1 MNLEKATGARGQLID
16 NPVEYYNYLLQSI
29 KQNTTDSFNGTRTI
43 LGIIRKKPK
52 NKSKK
57 KKYNKLSNEKATN
70 DGKDQWDELLKLKN
84 NKNRPEHIHEVEL
97 NTQEEFFCHLPNSLY
112 ARVVIGSDNKDKN
125 LWSLEGVLAQCHI
138 DAMLR
143 ANPKFP
149 YLCEKPADI
158 RHGSDSKKCCR
169 SWSPANY
176 VAFLSNRTSCLGV
189 TEADLARVETLL
201 KRCAYYYR
209 NHHLTADCSEDFNCQ
224 KQVPAECYKHNNAPY
239 HLFHY
244 LLDADFISPD
254 VIKNNSNT
262 TLEVVMLF
270 LPMAASAK
278 SLNFYKNIAIDGLEY
293 GSFRVMGMELGLK
306 DTLFD
311 RLLVSDSSFLLSG
324 FAFVTFCI
332 WAYTSSIIL
341 TVSAILAVIFSL
353 GISYAIYTLVIR
365 INFFPF
371 MNLLAIVVAV
381 GIGADDAFIFCK
393 IWEEN
398 KQEKISNGGM
408 TKLVQKTLVHAVPSM
423 LVTSLTTAVA
433 FFASIVS
440 NVTAINC
447 FSLFSGMTVIAN
459 FFLMV
464 TWLPASVVVSEHCR
478 FVILS
483 PANFMVRKII
493 RPLKITMGKVSV
505 GFSNTLTKIVIGLKW
520 LWLPILGAAALA
532 GGMVIFNYP
541 GLRLPDSPNFQ
552 LFDNSHQFER
562 YDFLYKRKFW
572 FEKLE
577 MDDGE
582 GLLPLRFV
590 WGIKPV
596 DNGNYLDPT
605 SRGELEFDE
614 TFDISDQKSQVW
626 LRKFCHN
633 LRAQPFYH
641 DTQGPLLSNCFIE
654 SFSTWMTRRCEDPG
668 DPQLSRAPC
677 CDVNSYPY
685 KPHVL
690 RRCVAEASADLY
702 RTPHHLW
709 TREGA
714 VAGGI
719 KYLKDS
725 VKPTYLFNNNSNNN
739 YNKNMPVPKIMVLI
753 VEYDS
758 TYSYSLSFAEMNEF
772 YNKVETWMQ
781 QQLST
786 APRGMKNG
794 WFVSYLEFYEL
805 QRTLYEGTIWAL
817 VVSMILALIVLALV
831 TLNPLVSLYAILAIG
846 GAILSTVAAL
856 VLLGWRLNVL
866 ESVTVSTA
874 IGLAVDFSLHYSVSY
889 RACKSEKRVD
899 RVKRVLEQMGGPTLM
914 AAATSGVSGA
924 LMLPS
929 HVLAYIQIAIF
940 LLLIMGVSWLYAT
953 FFLCPLLAV
962 VGPSP
967 EFAQFH
973 YTRLRRLLPGFC
985 GEDEQERK
993 EDTSDSAGNSCR
1005 SRKGDWRR
1013 KNKSG
1018 CMLSESNLSTSSTVC
1033 QLHCPEV
1040 EIRLHGS
1047 ESLPSPSS
1055 PLLYLDPNQTD
1066 SINVNVRRK

>member
-1 MNLEKATGARGQLID
+1 M
-16 NPVEYYNYLLQSI
+16 
-29 KQNTTDSFNGTRTI
+29 
-43 LGIIRKKPK
+43 
-52 NKSKK
+52 
-57 KKYNKLSNEKATN
+57 KLFK
-70 DGKDQWDELLKLKN
+70 
-84 NKNRPEHIHEVEL
+84 
-97 NTQEEFFCHLPNSLY
+97 
-112 ARVVIGSDNKDKN
+112 
-125 LWSLEGVLAQCHI
+125 
-138 DAMLR
+138 
-143 ANPKFP
+143 
-149 YLCEKPADI
+149 
-158 RHGSDSKKCCR
+158 
-169 SWSPANY
+169 
-176 VAFLSNRTSCLGV
+176 
-189 TEADLARVETLL
+189 
-201 KRCAYYYR
+201 
-209 NHHLTADCSEDFNCQ
+209 
-224 KQVPAECYKHNNAPY
+224 
-239 HLFHY
+239 
-244 LLDADFISPD
+244 
-254 VIKNNSNT
+254 
-262 TLEVVMLF
+262 
-270 LPMAASAK
+270 
-278 SLNFYKNIAIDGLEY
+278 
-293 GSFRVMGMELGLK
+293 
-306 DTLFD
+306 
-311 RLLVSDSSFLLSG
+311 
-324 FAFVTFCI
+324 
-332 WAYTSSIIL
+332 
-341 TVSAILAVIFSL
+341 
-353 GISYAIYTLVIR
+353 
-365 INFFPF
+365 INFQD
-371 MNLLAIVVAV
+371 
-381 GIGADDAFIFCK
+381 G
-393 IWEEN
+393 
-398 KQEKISNGGM
+398 
-408 TKLVQKTLVHAVPSM
+408 
-423 LVTSLTTAVA
+423 
-433 FFASIVS
+433 
-440 NVTAINC
+440 
-447 FSLFSGMTVIAN
+447 
-459 FFLMV
+459 
-464 TWLPASVVVSEHCR
+464 
-478 FVILS
+478 
-483 PANFMVRKII
+483 
-493 RPLKITMGKVSV
+493 
-505 GFSNTLTKIVIGLKW
+505 
-520 LWLPILGAAALA
+520 
-532 GGMVIFNYP
+532 
-541 GLRLPDSPNFQ
+541 
-552 LFDNSHQFER
+552 
-562 YDFLYKRKFW
+562 
-572 FEKLE
+572 
-577 MDDGE
+577 GE

-725 VKPTYLFNNNSNNN
+725 VKPAYLFNNNSNNN

-805 QRTLYEGTIWAL
+805 QRTLYEGTIWAM

-856 VLLGWRLNVL
+856 ILLGWRLNVL

-889 RACKSEKRVD
+889 RACKSEKRLD

-1005 SRKGDWRR
+1005 SGKGDWRR